1 MGEHSAK
8 YKQISPVRTFS
19 FLQETANPFFPSF
32 PVFSFRVCIFFDSM
46 ISQWMNLFTYSGLFN
61 RQGLDKVYADFFV
74 LLLSAPLST
83 ARQLS
88 VETLKTNRKAFAAD
102 HLAIPRITRSI
113 MMFMIRKRK
122 YTLSQTLLDGRQV
135 GEISCTVNKHGLLSG

>member
-1 MGEHSAK
+1 
-8 YKQISPVRTFS
+8 
-19 FLQETANPFFPSF
+19 
-32 PVFSFRVCIFFDSM
+32 
-46 ISQWMNLFTYSGLFN
+46 MNLFTYSGLFN

-88 VETLKTNRKAFAAD
+88 VETLKTNRQAFAAD
-102 HLAIPRITRSI
+102 NLAIPCITRSI

-135 GEISCTVNKHGLLSG
+135 GEISFTVNKHGLISR